1 MSLKPMGEENCSDFL
16 FPYGKIHGFLYVKR
30 VAVK

>member
-1 MSLKPMGEENCSDFL
+1 MSLKPMSEENCIDFL
-16 FPYGKIHGFLYVKR
+16 FLYGKIHGFLYVKR